1 MASIHPGRR
10 LGVGQHGV
18 NIPEQEGQPMTAQE
32 EETPAF
38 SAVSKMEDAV
48 TAARDYANLLMRL
61 DDDTFENAEAAC
73 AVKRIA
79 EHLRDHVDE
88 IENLRGDLFR
98 L

>member
-1 MASIHPGRR
+1 
-10 LGVGQHGV
+10 
-18 NIPEQEGQPMTAQE
+18 MTAQE

-98 L
+98 LLHPRRAEFEASGWPDDEAEAA